1 MRACEP
7 KVFINHRWRTV
18 ARLCF
23 DKIHI
28 GILLAAVECIGGR
41 EGAAGRSLVGKAQAG
56 LQEPLA
62 VEFEPHDIDTSHSAK
77 AVGQLQLMTRVETCE
92 ASAAI

>member
-7 KVFINHRWRTV
+7 KVFINHSWRTV

-28 GILLAAVECIGGR
+28 GILLA
-41 EGAAGRSLVGKAQAG
+41 
-56 LQEPLA
+56 A